1 MSTDPEQAA
10 VATLRLTDPVQVGPH
25 RLLGRLGGGG
35 MGVVYLGDGPLG
47 RVAIKIIRSELADQP
62 SFRVRFQRELQAC
75 FRVSGRHTAKLL
87 DFDITAEPPWLA
99 TEFLAAPTLGQ
110 HLTRHGA
117 LGVADQVRLAA
128 GLADALVSIHT
139 TGLIHRDLKPSNV
152 MWTATGP
159 IVIDFGVAAVRD
171 AGQLTATG
179 TLIGTPAWLAPEQIT
194 VGEVEAAS
202 DVFAWGALVGY
213 GATGQPPYG
222 EGPSDAVTYRIV
234 HEEPRVDYAR
244 IAPPLRE
251 LVRRS
256 LSREPGERPTA
267 ADLRAALVDT
277 AGLGA
282 SAGGATAGTDT
293 KDGGRH
299 DGSGRLD
306 GAALDVTLTVQT
318 PAPSSGPPPS
328 IPSPPPIPVG
338 GEPPVGGRDGVSGV
352 AGGTPPWNL
361 SGAAGGES
369 SPGDPAGGPRRRHRG
384 RLLGLGVAV
393 VVLAAAAVT
402 AVLLTRGD
410 SAGGGGTSTFTYTA
424 AGPWRL
430 LIADRQTGDDVGCT
444 VSLHGVDNPAG
455 VAAPDTTWGDRTF
468 QVHQTGR
475 FDLDV
480 TPSSPGCRLTALP
493 GGGDA
498 TLPFIVQQTGDS
510 SAFSAPSRVE
520 VLIKDFNGS
529 ETCELVLRDVAS
541 GENVDF
547 VTATHDASTVTLD
560 PGGRRQVYLAAT
572 DCAVRIGAAG

>member
-10 VATLRLTDPVQVGPH
+10 VAALRLSDPVQVGPH

-47 RVAIKIIRSELADQP
+47 RVAIKIIRSELADNP
-62 SFRVRFQRELQAC
+62 SFRIRFQRELQAC

-99 TEFLAAPTLGQ
+99 MEFLAAPTLGQ

-117 LGVADQVRLAA
+117 LGEADQVRLAA
-128 GLADALVSIHT
+128 GLVSIHAA
-139 TGLIHRDLKPSNV
+139 GLIHRDLKPSNV
-152 MWTATGP
+152 MWTVSGP

-194 VGEVEAAS
+194 AGEVEVAS

-234 HEEPRVDYAR
+234 HEEPRVDYTR

-256 LSREPGERPTA
+256 LSREPGERPMATE
-267 ADLRAALVDT
+267 LRAALADAVGPAAT
-277 AGLGA
+277 SVGAAGVGA
-282 SAGGATAGTDT
+282 AVGTDT
-293 KDGGRH
+293 PRDAGGPG
-299 DGSGRLD
+299 GS
-306 GAALDVTLTVQT
+306 
-318 PAPSSGPPPS
+318 PPS
-328 IPSPPPIPVG
+328 IPSPLPIPAG
-338 GEPPVGGRDGVSGV
+338 GMPPVAERNSTAAVT
-352 AGGTPPWNL
+352 AGTPPWNL
-361 SGAAGGES
+361 SRAAGGEAS
-369 SPGDPAGGPRRRHRG
+369 AGDLVGGPRRRRRG

-410 SAGGGGTSTFTYTA
+410 GGGEPTTFTYTA

-430 LIADRQTGDDVGCT
+430 LLADRQTGDDVGCT
-444 VSLHGVDNPAG
+444 VSLHGAGNPVGLPAL
-455 VAAPDTTWGDRTF
+455 DTTWGDKTF
-468 QVHQTGR
+468 QLHQAGR
-475 FDLDV
+475 YDLDV
-480 TPSSPGCRLTALP
+480 TPSSPGCRLSALP

-498 TLPFIVQQTGDS
+498 TLPFTVQQTGDS
-510 SAFSAPSRVE
+510 SAFSAPSHVE
-520 VLIKDFNGS
+520 VQVKDFNGS

-547 VTATHDASTVTLD
+547 VTATHNAPTVTLD
-560 PGGRRQVYLAAT
+560 PGGRSQVYLAAN